1 MDCEYNIDAAFLRSG
16 LFATNILLEFRF
28 ATGIDLIRAL
38 VYSTIRDYATKPLRA
53 MMKSKSNWDNTVL
66 GELIWLCDAIVS
78 QRLDTGSETCLGRII
93 HQREDVTHAQAN
105 SGCCD

>member
-28 ATGIDLIRAL
+28 ATGIDLIRAF

-78 QRLDTGSETCLGRII
+78 QRLDTGSETC
-93 HQREDVTHAQAN
+93 
-105 SGCCD
+105 